1 MRSRWSRGPLRGADG
16 ESLKV
21 PALVPPR
28 GARSAPHGACRGALQ
43 RDPRRVDALRHWVP
57 RAELEALCG
66 GRLRDAALDGLWVA
80 GSLEGLA
87 APAVAVVG
95 SRAPSDE
102 GLRRARRLA
111 RDLARAGVCVVSG
124 LALGIDGAAHEGALS
139 AGAPTIGVLGGGHA
153 HFFPPRHRELGARIV
168 THGGAV
174 VSPYAPEIVPQP
186 WQFLARNGVIA
197 ALADAVVVVEAA
209 ARSGALNTAGHAG
222 DRGTPVLAFPGDVD
236 RPKAAGC
243 NALIRDG
250 ATLVRDA
257 ADVLAALPFPLA
269 PPAAQQPRELG
280 SERDSAAIRRVVKA
294 LRDGA
299 CDPGTLADRLNLAP
313 AELFPLLT
321 ELELS
326 GRIAAGADGYAL
338 MGSRT

>member
-1 MRSRWSRGPLRGADG
+1 VND
-16 ESLKV
+16 
-21 PALVPPR
+21 
-28 GARSAPHGACRGALQ
+28 
-43 RDPRRVDALRHWVP
+43 LRHWVA

-95 SRAPSDE
+95 TRAPSDE
-102 GLRRARRLA
+102 GRRRARRLA
-111 RDLARAGVCVVSG
+111 HDLARSGVCIVSG

-139 AGAPTIGVLGGGHA
+139 AGAPTIGVLGGGHE
-153 HFFPPRHRELGARIV
+153 HFFPPRHRELGGRIV

-174 VSPYAPEIVPQP
+174 VSPYAPEVVPQP
-186 WQFLARNGVIA
+186 WQFLARNAVIA

-222 DRGTPVLAFPGDVD
+222 DRGIPVLAFPGDVD

-257 ADVLAALPFPLA
+257 DDVLAALPYPLA
-269 PPAAQQPRELG
+269 PPAAKDARSRSADATCG
-280 SERDSAAIRRVVKA
+280 GDSAAVRRVVTA

-326 GRIAAGADGYAL
+326 GRVVAGADGYAI
-338 MGSRT
+338 MASRT